1 MQFAQKKK
9 QTLIFAAT
17 ISESSQ
23 MDSMKKTS
31 KINKNI
37 IQLMKLTYNSTIIKY
52 CGEPKYRV

>member
-1 MQFAQKKK
+1 MPKKK

-37 IQLMKLTYNSTIIKY
+37 IQLMKLTYNSNIIKY

>member
-37 IQLMKLTYNSTIIKY
+37 IQLMKLTYNSTIKY

>member
-1 MQFAQKKK
+1 MQFAQKK

-37 IQLMKLTYNSTIIKY
+37 IQLMKLTPPS
-52 CGEPKYRV
+52 